1 MTAVVNK
8 PTKLFL
14 ILLRVAVGW
23 FFLYQGITAILD
35 PQWSVL
41 PFISNAHTFPD
52 FYMSMSDS
60 ITASYISY
68 LIKGLYVLIGAC
80 IVSGLFVRVGAF
92 LGALIMLFFYFPLL
106 QFPYVR
112 YADVTYYIVDYHLM
126 MAILLI
132 YLFAARAG
140 EVFGLGTLFKFSR
153 Y

>member
-41 PFISNAHTFPD
+41 PFISHAHTFPD
-52 FYMSMSDS
+52 FYTSVSDPV
-60 ITASYISY
+60 TASYMSY
-68 LIKGLYVLIGAC
+68 LIKGLYVLIGAL
-80 IVSGLFVRVGAF
+80 IVSGLFVRIGAL

-106 QFPYVR
+106 QFPYVT
-112 YADVTYYIVDYHLM
+112 YAGSVYYIVDYHLVM
-126 MAILLI
+126 VILLL